1 LWRSVATS
9 TSAPARSAGF
19 GQDPARRDGGVA
31 SRHRRL
37 PLAAVAVAAL
47 IVLAGI
53 EFVRVTHTRPSY
65 DAFGWLT
72 WGRQVVF
79 HWNLNTD
86 GAPSWKPL
94 TFLFTLPYALFGRTQ
109 MSLWTVTASAAAL
122 ASGVF
127 AGRIAYRLTG
137 LSGAPAPQ
145 RWPALIAGLFAGF
158 GVLGMT
164 GLPHQMLIAT
174 SDPMVVTLCLAAIDA
189 HLSGWRRL
197 AFAMVVLASL
207 GRPEAWPFAGLYGI
221 WCWRSVRGSR
231 IVVVLGFLLIPGGWF
246 VIPGLTAHTW
256 FISGELALDFPGAI
270 HGNKLVGVTNRFL
283 GLYELPM
290 QLAALGAIVLAF
302 VRRDRVWIGL
312 AVAAALWVAVEI
324 AFAYHGWPA
333 SQRYLMEAAAV
344 CVVLA
349 GAAVGRLLDF
359 AARGRRAG
367 LLPAALARVRP
378 LTLALR
384 LAALGAVVV
393 LGLAL
398 APIVRHREALWRSEV
413 HHAET
418 VAGPIDRLQQ
428 VVKAIGG
435 GAAVTACGKP
445 VTFVGFQST
454 LAWNVGLNVGDI
466 GYRPGRAIGSLEPIV
481 YFRPIDGGWI
491 VRPIHT
497 PQIDLGACAGLYK
510 AYDVPRTVAALAKPK
525 VFVLR
530 RLPPAL
536 ARLRRLRSLSIA
548 FAARRGA
555 RRPHRVPR
563 HVHHRARLRERT
575 RRRERLR
582 RRGRRRDTGGPDRH
596 TVRVRRGARAVV
608 ARTGSNRRGAHRS
621 APAAHRPAPAH
632 HART

>member
-19 GQDPARRDGGVA
+19 GQDPARRDGDAA
-31 SRHRRL
+31 SRRWRL
-37 PLAAVAVAAL
+37 LLIALAVAAL
-47 IVLAGI
+47 VVLAGI
-53 EFVRVTHTRPSY
+53 EFVRETQTRPSF

-79 HWNLNTD
+79 HWDLNTD

-109 MSLWTVTASAAAL
+109 LSLWTVTASAAAL

-137 LSGAPAPQ
+137 LSGAPVQQ
-145 RWPALIAGLFAGF
+145 RWPGLVAGLFAGF

-189 HLSGWRRL
+189 HLSGWRRV
-197 AFAMVVLASL
+197 AFALVVLASL
-207 GRPEAWPFAGLYGI
+207 GRPEAWPFAGLYAI
-221 WCWRSVRGSR
+221 WCWRSVPGAR
-231 IVVVLGFLLIPGGWF
+231 VLVVLGILLIPVGWF
-246 VIPGLTAHTW
+246 LIPGLTAHTW

-290 QLAALGAIVLAF
+290 QLAAVGAIVLAI
-302 VRRDRVWIGL
+302 VRRDRVWLGL

-349 GAAVGRLLDF
+349 AAAVGRLLDF

-367 LLPAALARVRP
+367 LLPPKLVRVSPLAGLLRVAALA
-378 LTLALR
+378 
-384 LAALGAVVV
+384 AVVV
-393 LGLAL
+393 LGIAL
-398 APIVRHREALWRSEV
+398 APIVRHRESLWRHEV
-413 HHAET
+413 HHAKT
-418 VAGPIDRLQQ
+418 VAVPIDRLQK
-428 VVKAIGG
+428 VVNLIGG
-435 GAAVTACGKP
+435 GDAVTACGKP

-466 GYRPGRAIGSLEPIV
+466 GYRPARAIGSLEPIV
-481 YFRPIDGGWI
+481 YFRPIDGGWL

-497 PQIDLGACAGLYK
+497 PQVDLGACARMYL
-510 AYDVPRTVAALAKPK
+510 AYDVPHAFVALATPK
-525 VFVLR
+525 LFVLR
-530 RLPPAL
+530 RLPPVL
-536 ARLRRLRSLSIA
+536 ARLQHPPSLATVFPIK
-548 FAARRGA
+548 RH
-555 RRPHRVPR
+555 PHRVRRPD
-563 HVHHRARLRERT
+563 HHRARLRERT
-575 RRRERLR
+575 RLRERHERHR
-582 RRGRRRDTGGPDRH
+582 RRGRRRDTGRPDRH
-596 TVRVRRGARAVV
+596 GLRLRRGARAVP
-608 ARTGSNRRGAHRS
+608 APRPQSNRRGAHR
-621 APAAHRPAPAH
+621 PAPSH